1 MKEIKTKSIIK
12 DIKALDKAAD
22 VSYRAKNA
30 YIRTKKQ
37 AEQTQQTGHDNFVEY
52 AGDKIKEGT
61 KTVARETGQAV
72 GRQGKKAVHK
82 QAKQLV
88 QRKATTP
95 GQEREM
101 AKQKYTL
108 TNKLA
113 KQRFAQSRAKA
124 RFSRNRV
131 MQVAEN
137 KTAQAVQNSVYIPTE
152 KTAWRP
158 AAHKVSCTGRTV
170 KQDIHC
176 GGKTLKEAAKGTIKL
191 SQRSVKTARHSA
203 KAAVKISQAAKTAQ
217 AMQKEAQAA
226 RVAARAGAVSAKT
239 TAKVMAATI
248 KAIIAAAKGLIAL
261 IAAGGWIALIIILVL
276 CLAGL
281 LSGSVFG
288 VFFSNESYGPST
300 PIMTEIIN
308 QVNEEFAAEIQR
320 IQNENP
326 HDSLELSGN
335 GSSISVGN
343 WREILGVYAVK
354 VAADPENGREV
365 ATLDDAK
372 VEILRDVFWDMN
384 RINYWLETIEHEETV
399 TTILHIIVTSKSHA
413 DMIDEYGFNALQ
425 VKLLNE
431 MMQEEYQQ
439 LFLRLSGSQADIGL
453 SP

>member
-1 MKEIKTKSIIK
+1 LKEIKTKSIIK

-37 AEQTQQTGHDNFVEY
+37 AEQTQQTGYDNFVEY

-88 QRKATTP
+88 LRKATTP

-113 KQRFAQSRAKA
+113 KA

-131 MQVAEN
+131 MEAAEN
-137 KTAQAVQNSVYIPTE
+137 KTAQAVQKSVYIPTE
-152 KTAWRP
+152 KAAWRP

-170 KQDIHC
+170 KQDIKC
-176 GGKTLKEAAKGTIKL
+176 GGKTLKEAAKGTIKF
-191 SQRSVKTARHSA
+191 SQRSVETAEHSA

-248 KAIIAAAKGLIAL
+248 KAIIAGVKGLIAL

-365 ATLDDAK
+365 ATLNDAK
-372 VEILRDVFWDMN
+372 VEILRDAFWDMN
-384 RINYWLETIEHEETV
+384 QIDYWLETIEHEETV